1 MIVKNALHV
10 TPACHAAL
18 EKFLAETYSTPVSK
32 VWFGQEIIV
41 VERDGALD
49 SILDFKVERHAG

>member
-1 MIVKNALHV
+1 MLVENALHV
-10 TPACHAAL
+10 TPACL
-18 EKFLAETYSTPVSK
+18 ERVEKLLSETYSTPVSK

-49 SILDFKVERHAG
+49 SILDFKVDRDAS

>member
-1 MIVKNALHV
+1 MLVENALHV
-10 TPACHAAL
+10 TPACL
-18 EKFLAETYSTPVSK
+18 EQVEKFLSETYSTPVSK

-49 SILDFKVERHAG
+49 SILDFKVDRDAS